1 MKKFVAF
8 VLCFALA
15 LLSCGCSNGVRN
27 DVVPPVT
34 DSLAS
39 EPEPDVTTTAAE
51 SATEA
56 SDEAAPETEASS
68 TTAETATETTAETTA
83 EPDVTEALATEPE
96 FAVTPADEYLYASQ
110 ALNVRK
116 GPGPQ
121 YERVGHADEGEL
133 LHVIGWAENG
143 WAMIGFEGGEYFIS
157 GKYLAEDY
165 EPPKEEEP
173 VTEGRAMN
181 LGEKEIING
190 ETMVLTFLDEFSGNL
205 LNFDNW
211 EYCPKWERS
220 DRKGK
225 WDPSQVSVANDNLIL
240 SVSYDSS
247 EGICKSGAIR
257 TKGLFEQAYGYFEC
271 SMKVQTVPGFWSAF
285 WMMCGNVGSVG
296 NDGVDGTEI
305 DIMEAF
311 NAKTYGINH
320 ALHWD
325 GYGDY
330 HQSKGVSEYRKDLYE
345 GFHTYAMSW
354 TPEGY
359 KWYIDGE
366 LMWESS
372 AGGVCN
378 QPGYLKLTL
387 EVGSWAGEIDKSD
400 LPAAV
405 YVDYVRVYQFD
416 DMA

>member
-1 MKKFVAF
+1 MKKLTA
-8 VLCFALA
+8 LILALA
-15 LLSCGCSNGVRN
+15 LALALCACN
-27 DVVPPVT
+27 DPAKDYVEPPADYYST
-34 DSLAS
+34 DSPGTEATTESTTELTTEATTT
-39 EPEPDVTTTAAE
+39 EVTTSE
-51 SATEA
+51 SAATEA
-56 SDEAAPETEASS
+56 TTESTTEATTTVITTTTEAA
-68 TTAETATETTAETTA
+68 TT
-83 EPDVTEALATEPE
+83 LAWSE
-96 FAVTPADEYLYASQ
+96 TPADESLYVTQ

-121 YERVGHADEGEL
+121 YSRVGHVDEGEL
-133 LHVIGWAENG
+133 VHVIAWADNG
-143 WAMIGFEGGEYFIS
+143 WAKIEFEDGLYFIS
-157 GKYLAEDY
+157 GKYLTENY

-173 VTEGRAMN
+173 VTDKRA
-181 LGEKEIING
+181 LSVGEKEIING
-190 ETMVLTFLDEFSGNL
+190 KTMTLTFLDEFSGNT

-225 WDPSQVSVANDNLIL
+225 WDPSQANVANDKLVL
-240 SVSYDSS
+240 SVSFDES

-271 SMKVQTVPGFWSAF
+271 SMDVQKVPGFWSAF

-325 GYGDY
+325 GYGE
-330 HQSKGVSEYRKDLYE
+330 HHKSNGVAEYRKDLYE

-372 AGGVCN
+372 DGGVCN

-387 EVGSWAGEIDKSD
+387 EVGSWAGEINKSD

-416 DMA
+416 ELT